1 MKLPKNW
8 NSMNNLQ
15 QRTWL
20 KEAIKRVQSEEKIL
34 KKLSSDLILNKNFI
48 SKVDSERLDLLE
60 MKE

>member
-20 KEAIKRVQSEEKIL
+20 KEAIKRVQTEEKIL

-60 MKE
+60 MKA

>member
-8 NSMNNLQ
+8 NSLNNLQ

-20 KEAIKRVQSEEKIL
+20 KEAIKKVQSEEKFL

-48 SKVDSERLDLLE
+48 SKVDDERMDLIE
-60 MKE
+60 MK